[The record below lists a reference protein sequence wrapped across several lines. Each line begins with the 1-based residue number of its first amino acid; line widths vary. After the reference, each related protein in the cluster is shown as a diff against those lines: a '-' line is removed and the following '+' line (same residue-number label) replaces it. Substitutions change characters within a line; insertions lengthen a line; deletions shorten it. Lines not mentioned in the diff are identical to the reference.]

1 MLNTANLPVRKF
13 LYAVCFVAIYSLL
26 FVGVS
31 NAADAPGTKGP
42 IGTTGKTTTGVTG
55 PVKGTTPSKLKSD
68 IIVINAPVKK
78 VSGATG
84 STGAQGPQGI
94 QGPQGV
100 PGPEGEEGM
109 VGPQGPEGLQ
119 GIQGVQ
125 GVQGPIGPQGERG
138 IAGVAGSKGEKGD
151 TGPQGPGGPAGPAG
165 PPGPPGNGT
174 GGGGGT
180 VGPAGA
186 AATITVGTV
195 ETGSSASVTN
205 SGSSNAAIL
214 NFVLPSAGTG
224 SITNNYSNT
233 FSAGSGAKTSEGKTT
248 CTEGKK
254 VFSLEVVSQV
264 VSVICTNDESGTGS
278 FGTNSIDTSIC
289 PDYGILGLEF
299 VDPKVKPVCATAVP
313 TAIQSA
319 ISGAVFGLQGAIK
332 IQKGTYSSSDGCSLG
347 TAVRKI
353 ALSSGTLTY
362 ECGISSL
369 FVSGGGSDFSELS
382 VQKET
387 SSSKF
392 SDSEKCSS
400 GQAIRGL
407 AFDDD
412 GELSFLCESVGSS
425 ASPTPAPL
433 PIFSFSGSSVS
444 ITTSSSA
451 SVSYNGTRF
460 SIVIPSGILG
470 STITLDSNNDQCD
483 ETEKVSGLTLVSNV
497 LKVVCDDDETAPI
510 STVTASPTSAGAS
523 PSVSWSS
530 SLKRLTFVI
539 PAGAK
544 GDTGSP
550 GPAGSPGPTGS
561 NGVTPIISVNS
572 SISVGNPGVV
582 VSTPSPN
589 NYRFTFTLPRI
600 PSGYDERFVCF
611 KNDGEI
617 FVLRDSNSSCSSGT
631 RYRMLLDTP

>member
-1 MLNTANLPVRKF
+1 MASFKNVFSRRYVSILALIVT
-13 LYAVCFVAIYSLL
+13 YSL
-26 FVGVS
+26 FTFAIS
-31 NAADAPGTKGP
+31 QAADAPGTKGP

-78 VSGATG
+78 VSGAKGSTG
-84 STGAQGPQGI
+84 STGAQGLT
-94 QGPQGV
+94 GPQGAQ
-100 PGPEGEEGM
+100 GEEGEEGM

-119 GIQGVQ
+119 GVQGVQ
-125 GVQGPIGPQGERG
+125 GVQGIQGIQGPVGPQGTR
-138 IAGVAGSKGEKGD
+138 GEKGD
-151 TGPQGPGGPAGPAG
+151 TGPPGPAGRDGVSSGGGGGGSQGPAGSNGSDGLSAYELANQNGFTGTISEWLASLVGPTGPAGNGSGGGTKGDTGATGPAGSKGDTGPAGPQGIQGIQGIQGEPGVGCPNGVCPGVKGDTGAQGEKGAPGEKGDQGIQG
-165 PPGPPGNGT
+165 PTGPQG
-174 GGGGGT
+174 
-180 VGPAGA
+180 V
-186 AATITVGTV
+186 IT
-195 ETGSSASVTN
+195 
-205 SGSSNAAIL
+205 
-214 NFVLPSAGTG
+214 
-224 SITNNYSNT
+224 
-233 FSAGSGAKTSEGKTT
+233 
-248 CTEGKK
+248 
-254 VFSLEVVSQV
+254 
-264 VSVICTNDESGTGS
+264 
-278 FGTNSIDTSIC
+278 
-289 PDYGILGLEF
+289 
-299 VDPKVKPVCATAVP
+299 
-313 TAIQSA
+313 
-319 ISGAVFGLQGAIK
+319 
-332 IQKGTYSSSDGCSLG
+332 IQKGTYSSDGCSLG
-347 TAVRKI
+347 TAVRKV

-369 FVSGGGSDFSELS
+369 FVSGGGSDFSKLS

-392 SDSEKCSS
+392 SSSQICSS
-400 GQAIRGL
+400 GQAVRGL

-412 GELSFLCESVGSS
+412 GELSFLCETVGSS

-433 PIFSFSGSSVS
+433 PTFSFSGSSVS

-470 STITLDSNNDQCD
+470 STITLDSKNDQCD

-510 STVTASPTSAGAS
+510 STVTASPTSAGSS

-530 SLKRLTFVI
+530 SSKRLSFVI

-561 NGVTPIISVNS
+561 SGVTPIISVNP
-572 SISVGNPGVV
+572 SISNGSPGVV
-582 VSTPSPN
+582 VSTPTAN
-589 NYRFTFTLPRI
+589 NYRFTFTLPTI

-617 FVLRDSNSSCSSGT
+617 FVLRDSNSSCWFGT
-631 RYRMLLDTP
+631 RYKMLLDTP

>member
-1 MLNTANLPVRKF
+1 MTTANLPARKF
-13 LYAVCFVAIYSLL
+13 LYAVCLIAIYSLL
-26 FVGVS
+26 FVGIS

-78 VSGATG
+78 VSGAKG
-84 STGAQGPQGI
+84 STGSAGAQGLTGPQGA
-94 QGPQGV
+94 QGE
-100 PGPEGEEGM
+100 EGEEGM

-125 GVQGPIGPQGERG
+125 GIQGIQGIQGPVGPQGTR
-138 IAGVAGSKGEKGD
+138 GEKGD
-151 TGPQGPGGPAGPAG
+151 TGP
-165 PPGPPGNGT
+165 PGPSGRDGKDG

-180 VGPAGA
+180 PGERGPQGEPGPAGPEGPPGKDGGGGG
-186 AATITVGTV
+186 GTKGDPGP
-195 ETGSSASVTN
+195 TGSPGPKGDT
-205 SGSSNAAIL
+205 G
-214 NFVLPSAGTG
+214 PAGPQG
-224 SITNNYSNT
+224 VIT
-233 FSAGSGAKTSEGKTT
+233 
-248 CTEGKK
+248 
-254 VFSLEVVSQV
+254 
-264 VSVICTNDESGTGS
+264 
-278 FGTNSIDTSIC
+278 
-289 PDYGILGLEF
+289 
-299 VDPKVKPVCATAVP
+299 
-313 TAIQSA
+313 
-319 ISGAVFGLQGAIK
+319 
-332 IQKGTYSSSDGCSLG
+332 IQKGTYSSDGCSLG
-347 TAVRKI
+347 TAVRKV

-369 FVSGGGSDFSELS
+369 FVSGGGSDFSKLS

-392 SDSEKCSS
+392 SSSQICSS
-400 GQAIRGL
+400 GQAVRGL

-412 GELSFLCESVGSS
+412 GELSFLCETVGSS

-433 PIFSFSGSSVS
+433 PTFSFSGSSVS

-451 SVSYNGTRF
+451 SVSYNGSRF

-497 LKVVCDDDETAPI
+497 LKVVCDADETAPI
-510 STVTASPTSAGAS
+510 SAVTASPTSAGSS

-530 SLKRLTFVI
+530 SSKRLSFVI

-550 GPAGSPGPTGS
+550 GPAGSPGPSGS
-561 NGVTPIISVNS
+561 SGVTPIISVNS
-572 SISVGNPGVV
+572 SISNGSPGVV

-589 NYRFTFTLPRI
+589 NYRFTFTLPTI
-600 PSGYDERFVCF
+600 PSGYDEKFVCF

-617 FVLRDSNSSCSSGT
+617 FVLRDSNSSCWFGT
-631 RYRMLLDTP
+631 RYKMLLDTP

>member
-1 MLNTANLPVRKF
+1 MLNTANLPVRKL

-26 FVGVS
+26 FIGVS

-42 IGTTGKTTTGVTG
+42 IGTTGKTTAGVTG

-94 QGPQGV
+94 QGPQGP

-125 GVQGPIGPQGERG
+125 GIQGPIGPQGERG

-151 TGPQGPGGPAGPAG
+151 TGPQGPAGPAG

-254 VFSLEVVSQV
+254 VFSLEVVAQV

-319 ISGAVFGLQGAIK
+319 ISGAVFGLQGAIT
-332 IQKGTYSSSDGCSLG
+332 IEKGTYSSDGCSSG

-353 ALSSGTLTY
+353 KLVSTTLTY
-362 ECGISSL
+362 ECGSTGS
-369 FVSGGGSDFSELS
+369 SGGTDLSDLDVE
-382 VQKET
+382 KET

-412 GELSFLCESVGSS
+412 GELSFLCESVVSS

-433 PIFSFSGSSVS
+433 PTFSFSGSSVS

-483 ETEKVSGLTLVSNV
+483 GTEKVSGLTLVSNV
-497 LKVVCDDDETAPI
+497 LKVVCDEDETSPI
-510 STVTASPTSAGAS
+510 STVTASPTSAGSS

-550 GPAGSPGPTGS
+550 GPTGS
-561 NGVTPIISVNS
+561 SGVTPIISVNS
-572 SISVGNPGVV
+572 SISNGSPGVV

-589 NYRFTFTLPRI
+589 NYRFTFTLPTI
-600 PSGYDERFVCF
+600 SSGYDETFVCI
-611 KNDGEI
+611 KSGEI
-617 FVLRDSNSSCSSGT
+617 TVLARESSSCSGT
-631 RYRMLLDTP
+631 KYRMLLDRISGD